1 MKIHVLLVL
10 FLALIFNSCKKKPL
24 PPDEEEPASVFYF
37 KGDIGGSIVSIYAG
51 LNSYYM
57 SSSYFQDSNSVY
69 VFKSELKQKECK
81 YNCGYGISVLINDY
95 KASPSYN
102 MYIDSTLILSNYQYN
117 DGSIM
122 PLFYKGNFTPRQTAQ
137 NVTNNWTFSD
147 GNTYNT
153 INCVRSFKANTS
165 YTASLLV
172 TSSDFG
178 SISHENVYKIGN
190 PVQANINT
198 IRISPI
204 NIFNYQFSVTGLTGI
219 PPFTYL
225 WDFGD
230 GFTSTQPS
238 PSHEFLVSGLYRVK
252 LTVVDANNET
262 FESYYQIPA
271 FNGTIGEANFNAFF
285 TPIQNLKALSAIT
298 ILINDPQGKVYSS
311 ALVNQTANQ
320 NFEIVSIEN
329 YKPQDSNQLF
339 KKIKIK
345 FNCTVV
351 NGSNSIAIKGG
362 EAVIAVAYKN

>member
-10 FLALIFNSCKKKPL
+10 FFALIFNSCKKKPL

-37 KGDIGGSIVSIYAG
+37 KGDIGGSIVSMDAG

-81 YNCGYGISVLINDY
+81 DNCEYGISVLINDY

-102 MYIDSTLILSNYQYN
+102 MYIDSTLTLSNYQYN

-190 PVQANINT
+190 PVQANVNAVRVAPST
-198 IRISPI
+198 IY
-204 NIFNYQFSVTGLTGI
+204 NYKFSAIGVTGTA
-219 PPFTYL
+219 PFSFL
-225 WDFGD
+225 WEFGD
-230 GFTSTQPS
+230 GYTSNQMS
-238 PSHEFLVSGLYRVK
+238 PTHEYLVSDLYRSK
-252 LTVVDANNET
+252 LTLVDGNNDT
-262 FESYYQIPA
+262 CISYYQVPA
-271 FNGTIGEANFNAFF
+271 FNGSFGEANYNAYFA
-285 TPIQNLKALSAIT
+285 PVQNTEAFSAVT
-298 ILINDPQGKVYSS
+298 ILLTDPQGQVYSS
-311 ALVNQTANQ
+311 KLVNHTKNEQ
-320 NFEIVSIEN
+320 FEIVSVEN
-329 YKPQDSNQLF
+329 YKAQDSNQLF